1 MNTSHGHHIPGT
13 TMTAH
18 IGERARCGGVGLC
31 RVCSTEA
38 WQKRI
43 GATEDWMNRISADQK
58 DQDDEQSNPTVSQ

>member
-18 IGERARCGGVGLC
+18 IGTRARCGGVGLC
-31 RVCSTEA
+31 KVCATEA

-43 GATEDWMNRISADQK
+43 GATEVWMNRIVETKKALNEQK
-58 DQDDEQSNPTVSQ
+58 GE

>member
-1 MNTSHGHHIPGT
+1 
-13 TMTAH
+13 MTAH